1 MHFSTLA
8 AECKFLSD
16 ASRKIQQRF
25 LVLPFAIAMDAPISP
40 VTTPNPPAEAAK
52 EQNCTNNTQQASSV
66 AAPGAAAAT
75 GATAAVQSA
84 SASTPTAPQQQQQQ
98 QPPAK
103 KASGETSSLPTRQYL
118 DQTVAPVLLH
128 GLQALARERPTDP
141 IQFLAS
147 YLLKH
152 SNGCEENNGT
162 VTENNP

>member
-1 MHFSTLA
+1 TT
-8 AECKFLSD
+8 
-16 ASRKIQQRF
+16 
-25 LVLPFAIAMDAPISP
+25 IAMDAPISP
-40 VTTPNPPAEAAK
+40 APTEAAK
-52 EQNCTNNTQQASSV
+52 EQNCSNNTQQATTV
-66 AAPGAAAAT
+66 ATPGAAAT
-75 GATAAVQSA
+75 GATAVQSA
-84 SASTPTAPQQQQQQ
+84 TVSTPAAQQQQQ

-103 KASGETSSLPTRQYL
+103 KVSGETSSLPTRQYL

-162 VTENNP
+162 VAENNP

>member
-1 MHFSTLA
+1 
-8 AECKFLSD
+8 
-16 ASRKIQQRF
+16 
-25 LVLPFAIAMDAPISP
+25 MDAPISP
-40 VTTPNPPAEAAK
+40 APTPNPPTEAAK
-52 EQNCTNNTQQASSV
+52 EQNSSNNTQQATTV
-66 AAPGAAAAT
+66 ATPGAAAT
-75 GATAAVQSA
+75 GATAVQSA
-84 SASTPTAPQQQQQQ
+84 TVSTPAAQQQQQ

-103 KASGETSSLPTRQYL
+103 KVSGETSSLPTRQYL

-162 VTENNP
+162 VAENNP

>member
-1 MHFSTLA
+1 
-8 AECKFLSD
+8 
-16 ASRKIQQRF
+16 
-25 LVLPFAIAMDAPISP
+25 FAIAMDAPISP

-84 SASTPTAPQQQQQQ
+84 SASTPTAPQQQQQQQ

-162 VTENNP
+162 VAENNP

>member
-1 MHFSTLA
+1 MEAKT
-8 AECKFLSD
+8 
-16 ASRKIQQRF
+16 
-25 LVLPFAIAMDAPISP
+25 DAPISP
-40 VTTPNPPAEAAK
+40 APTPNPPAEAAK
-52 EQNCTNNTQQASSV
+52 EQNCTNNSQASSV
-66 AAPGAAAAT
+66 AAPGAVVP
-75 GATAAVQSA
+75 GATAVQTASA
-84 SASTPTAPQQQQQQ
+84 SAPAAQQ

-162 VTENNP
+162 GAESNP